1 MRPDWNLVS
10 EARWI
15 REVVNQLHELRQMRE
30 RADTTAS
37 ERDIIAQEMAL
48 LERELD
54 ILKGRDARPGVGI
67 VEDH

>member
-10 EARWI
+10 EGRWI

-30 RADTTAS
+30 RADITAS
-37 ERDIIAQEMAL
+37 ERDVIDQQTAL

-54 ILKGRDARPGVGI
+54 VLRGRDHTDVVPP
-67 VEDH
+67 E

>member
-15 REVVNQLHELRQMRE
+15 REVINQLHELREMRE
-30 RADTTAS
+30 RAVTTAS
-37 ERDIIAQEMAL
+37 ERDVIAQEMAL

-54 ILKGRDARPGVGI
+54 ALRGRDHTDVVPP
-67 VEDH
+67 E